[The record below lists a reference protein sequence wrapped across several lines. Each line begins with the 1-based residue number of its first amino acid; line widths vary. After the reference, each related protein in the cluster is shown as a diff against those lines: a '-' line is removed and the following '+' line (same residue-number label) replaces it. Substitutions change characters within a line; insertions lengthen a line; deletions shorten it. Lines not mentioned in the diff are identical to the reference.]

1 MLYGDN
7 SLQMSN
13 CRQIQSTLALRL
25 GHLEESVRWM
35 EAAVSYFD
43 NDEDEEKKEHE
54 KSELQLI
61 KVRYF
66 SHFAS
71 VYYIK
76 GDYKNAK

>member
-1 MLYGDN
+1 MHYYQMLYGDN

-25 GHLEESVRWM
+25 GQLEESVRWM

-43 NDEDEEKKEHE
+43 NDDDEEKKEHE

-71 VYYIK
+71 VAV
-76 GDYKNAK
+76 DAP